1 MNIGEIKKPK
11 KVGRFKY
18 SQRKEDFQ
26 LEEDLSGNFRTI
38 KPLGN
43 EILLGDRF
51 DSIFRRNLVEPD
63 APANNEK
70 KRQRK
75 LKYKMVTALGT
86 KAAEMH
92 KETAE
97 MKRKNDERAKGDKDF
112 KNNSDI
118 III

>member
-1 MNIGEIKKPK
+1 
-11 KVGRFKY
+11 
-18 SQRKEDFQ
+18 
-26 LEEDLSGNFRTI
+26 
-38 KPLGN
+38 
-43 EILLGDRF
+43 
-51 DSIFRRNLVEPD
+51 
-63 APANNEK
+63 
-70 KRQRK
+70 
-75 LKYKMVTALGT
+75 MVTALGT

>member
-1 MNIGEIKKPK
+1 
-11 KVGRFKY
+11 
-18 SQRKEDFQ
+18 
-26 LEEDLSGNFRTI
+26 L

-51 DSIFRRNLVEPD
+51 DSIYRRNLVEPD

-75 LKYKMVTALGT
+75 LKYKMVTAGVGT
-86 KAAEMH
+86 KAKEMH
-92 KETAE
+92 KETME
-97 MKRKNDERAKGDKDF
+97 MKRKNDERAKGAKDF